1 MPWFDIAVILLLLN
15 GLFAGWREGF
25 FASAFRCVGLV
36 LALYLTD
43 LISDWLPISVPMTMI
58 SFVIV
63 FVLALWLSR
72 ILLDLVTGHS
82 FGRFG
87 LPDRILGALVN
98 GLFTAVMV
106 WIVAEVIL
114 TFDPTITW
122 IIESTSYGYISDLV
136 ASIAPDLG
144 TFLSPTSTPEPP
156 PVETTGLD

>member
-15 GLFAGWREGF
+15 GFFAGWREGF

-43 LISDWLPISVPMTMI
+43 LISDWLSISVPMTMI

-87 LPDRILGALVN
+87 LPDRILGALIN

-122 IIESTSYGYISDLV
+122 ITESASYGYISDLV

-144 TFLSPTSTPEPP
+144 TFLGPTTAPDPP
-156 PVETTGLD
+156 LAETSDLG